1 MQKSIANRGARLL
14 ALSALG
20 VTSVLLLAVPAGA
33 ESGQVEVKAQNSAK
47 LTLSLSTATSNF
59 GSGLDPSG
67 APAKDP
73 DGLPM
78 ADVAAYQDGG
88 NGAYYVKKGTADPAQ
103 TVKVSSN
110 TAWTGS
116 VRANESVGTAGM
128 KIADNSLRW
137 KRGNMA
143 NQADAQ
149 GGTAFST
156 LADPTAFG
164 QGAQPKGINSYDFD
178 YSLRVL
184 WTDDPG
190 TFSSIVTYNAQQ

>member
-67 APAKDP
+67 AASDQP
-73 DGLPM
+73 DAVG
-78 ADVAAYQDGG
+78 YQDGG